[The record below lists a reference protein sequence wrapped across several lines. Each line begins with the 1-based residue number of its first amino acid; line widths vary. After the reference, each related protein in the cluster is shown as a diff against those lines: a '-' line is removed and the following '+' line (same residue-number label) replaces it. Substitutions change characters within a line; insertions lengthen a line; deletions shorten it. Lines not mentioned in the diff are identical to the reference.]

1 MARNRSSRN
10 NQRSNSMNP
19 NNPAYEASR
28 DNRSNQH
35 NPNNSSY
42 HSSRVTDDDEEEE
55 E

>member
-1 MARNRSSRN
+1 MAKSRASRN

-19 NNPAYEASR
+19 NNPAYKASM

-42 HSSRVTDDDEEEE
+42 HSSRGTDDEVEEEE
-55 E
+55 